1 MYKRL
6 TKFLALMLLSVV
18 LGIGSAVSSPL
29 SANNSSTH
37 TNTQQ
42 YEKKFKKLHLKNKNV
57 KQIKKTLKKN
67 PTFKKAAIKVT
78 DSKTNLL
85 PSIASLHVNSAK
97 VSTEKFKLDKQG
109 KLKVI
114 YLVTKISPAKV
125 KLAVVASESAES
137 SSKQEA
143 AESSSRYAASQS
155 ASIAASESEA
165 ASISASVAYS
175 QSIVESQSI
184 SESQAVAQSQQQAAQ
199 NATVTTSVQSPSTGN
214 NGGGVQTGSHWEI
227 EDGYDWSTRR
237 GHSHIKQPGE
247 PLDPGYHWQAYA
259 GG

>member
-6 TKFLALMLLSVV
+6 TKFWSLMLLSII
-18 LGIGSAVSSPL
+18 LGIGSVVSSPL

-143 AESSSRYAASQS
+143 ADSSSRYAASQS
-155 ASIAASESEA
+155 ASIA
-165 ASISASVAYS
+165 ASVAYS

>member
-6 TKFLALMLLSVV
+6 TKFWSLMLLSII
-18 LGIGSAVSSPL
+18 LGIGSVVSSPL

-67 PTFKKAAIKVT
+67 PTFKKATIKVT

-85 PSIASLHVNSAK
+85 PSVASLHVNSAK

-137 SSKQEA
+137 SSKQAA

-165 ASISASVAYS
+165 ASISASVAA
-175 QSIVESQSI
+175 
-184 SESQAVAQSQQQAAQ
+184 SESQQAAISASESEQAAISSQAQQAA
-199 NATVTTSVQSPSTGN
+199 ATPSQETAVTTGGYTRDYRGRWHRP
-214 NGGGVQTGSHWEI
+214 NGQYASKVEI
-227 EDGYDWSTRR
+227 A
-237 GHSHIKQPGE
+237 
-247 PLDPGYHWQAYA
+247 QAGLA
-259 GG
+259 W

>member
-6 TKFLALMLLSVV
+6 TKFWSLMLLSII
-18 LGIGSAVSSPL
+18 LGIGSVVSSPL

-143 AESSSRYAASQS
+143 ADSSSRYAASQS

-214 NGGGVQTGSHWEI
+214 NGGGVQT
-227 EDGYDWSTRR
+227 
-237 GHSHIKQPGE
+237 
-247 PLDPGYHWQAYA
+247 
-259 GG
+259 

>member
-6 TKFLALMLLSVV
+6 TKFWSLMLLSII
-18 LGIGSAVSSPL
+18 LGIGSVVSSPL

-155 ASIAASESEA
+155 ASIAAS
-165 ASISASVAYS
+165 VAYS